1 MYIDG
6 KLVWLPDDE
15 EDDRKRK
22 KTKRSKSKEKNKKFL
37 EMSYL
42 NTSSDESKTSRQFD
56 TTPPKRSSVAAVEA
70 SHRGKVAQKLDKKF
84 VTPST
89 DESGD
94 EFRGWPLVKSQVV
107 KPQTKSGH
115 GASDSGS
122 ETSPLMSKAGT

>member
-42 NTSSDESKTSRQFD
+42 NTSSDESKTSRQSD
-56 TTPPKRSSVAAVEA
+56 TSPPKRSSVAAVEA
-70 SHRGKVAQKLDKKF
+70 SHRGK
-84 VTPST
+84 
-89 DESGD
+89 
-94 EFRGWPLVKSQVV
+94 QVWTLTLFFLF
-107 KPQTKSGH
+107 PFC
-115 GASDSGS
+115 
-122 ETSPLMSKAGT
+122 E